1 MLVKHSVSSAFY
13 ATLGTL
19 PYCLSWQRRMDEIDD
34 LCCGRTPMVLVVPAI
49 VDYVY
54 ITEHYNGQYC
64 LRLDM
69 LPLVLQDVLGLHL
82 MVNIDRAYSGMWPCA
97 IDVVNT
103 MCLIRLLRRH
113 HISGD

>member
-19 PYCLSWQRRMDEIDD
+19 PYCLSWQRRTDEIDD

-82 MVNIDRAYSGMWPCA
+82 MVNIDRAYSGMYSRA
-97 IDVVNT
+97 MGILSM
-103 MCLIRLLRRH
+103 MCLIRLLCRH
-113 HISGD
+113 HIPGD